1 MTAQRTGL
9 LVAAIIAVVAVV
21 LLALPQG
28 PPPAGFP
35 DADGNLEVELAIR
48 SFEPAEVVLPTGR
61 PLTITFVNNSDVDH
75 TIAFGRGTVEDGQHP
90 FAPELD
96 MLRDLDVRA
105 TPPLALIRPT
115 ASQPFTGIRIPLDE
129 SVTVSFTLPD
139 DRAGAWELGCFTSR
153 GCYFELGFRADVTVE

>member
-1 MTAQRTGL
+1 
-9 LVAAIIAVVAVV
+9 
-21 LLALPQG
+21 
-28 PPPAGFP
+28 
-35 DADGNLEVELAIR
+35 
-48 SFEPAEVVLPTGR
+48 
-61 PLTITFVNNSDVDH
+61 VNNSDVDH